1 MGLLRVFKVVVLFAF
16 FFPLLLWRCSK
27 ENNPAEPQSTNP
39 LAGNWKITKMISEY
53 QGMSE
58 TLTESQLD
66 SMGLVWTFKIEN
78 DGSIQ
83 QTTNISGQLI
93 TMPGTC
99 STSGT
104 QLTMILKG
112 PTGENGT
119 IVYDYVIEGNI
130 LKLHWGIQSGAIFNA
145 EFTKQ

>member
-1 MGLLRVFKVVVLFAF
+1 MSNFRVIKVAILFALF
-16 FFPLLLWRCSK
+16 FSLLSEGCK
-27 ENNPAEPQSTNP
+27 KDNNPIQSQSEMP
-39 LAGNWKITKMISEY
+39 LVGNWKLTKMISEY

-66 SMGLVWTFKIEN
+66 SMGLVWTFKVEN

-93 TMPGTC
+93 TMTGKW

-104 QLTMILKG
+104 QLTIILKG
-112 PTGENGT
+112 PTGEYGT

-130 LKLHWGIQSGAIFNA
+130 LKLHWEIQAGTKYYA

>member
-1 MGLLRVFKVVVLFAF
+1 MSNFRVIKVAILFALF
-16 FFPLLLWRCSK
+16 FSLLSEGCK
-27 ENNPAEPQSTNP
+27 KDNNPIQSQSEMP
-39 LAGNWKITKMISEY
+39 LVGNWKLTKMISEY

-66 SMGLVWTFKIEN
+66 SMGLVWTFKVEN

-93 TMPGTC
+93 TMTGKW
-99 STSGT
+99 STSRT
-104 QLTMILKG
+104 QLTIILKG
-112 PTGENGT
+112 PTGEYGT

-130 LKLHWGIQSGAIFNA
+130 LKLHWEIQAGTKYYA